1 MAVNLTAKT
10 AKELPVIDGIQIYVG
25 QAGIKKEGKND
36 LTLMLLSPS
45 ANVAG
50 VFTQNRFCAAP
61 VTVCKKHLAENQG
74 IRAIVVNTGNAN
86 AGTGQQGIDDAL
98 NICTAVAAH
107 IQCKP
112 EQVLPLSTGVI
123 LEPLPATK
131 IIHALPKVK
140 PVHWDIAASAIMTT
154 DTVPKAATR
163 QIKIDN
169 KVISV
174 TGIAKG
180 AGMIRPNMATML
192 SFVATDANIAP
203 DLLNKWTKEI
213 ADNSFNLITVDGD
226 TSTNDSFLIIATGK
240 SGLPEISNDNDPAAA
255 SVKAAI
261 TETALELAKAI
272 VRDGEGATKFITIQ
286 IDQARSVEE
295 ARKVGYSI
303 AHSPLVK
310 TAFFASDA
318 NLGRLLCAIGNSGI
332 TDLDTAKVRM
342 FLDSVLVVE
351 NGGRAELYQEE
362 DGARVM
368 AKPEIT
374 VRVELNRGEQSV
386 VLYTCDLSHDYV
398 SINADYRS

>member
-25 QAGIKKEGKND
+25 QAGIKKEGKDD

-61 VTVCKKHLAENQG
+61 VLVCKKHLAENQG

-86 AGTGQQGIDDAL
+86 AGTGQRGIDDAL
-98 NICTAVAAH
+98 NVCTAVAAQ

-140 PVHWDIAASAIMTT
+140 PVHWDIAAAAIMTT

-163 QIKIDN
+163 QVQVGN
-169 KVISV
+169 KMISI

-192 SFVATDANIAP
+192 
-203 DLLNKWTKEI
+203 EI
-213 ADNSFNLITVDGD
+213 E
-226 TSTNDSFLIIATGK
+226 
-240 SGLPEISNDNDPAAA
+240 P
-255 SVKAAI
+255 
-261 TETALELAKAI
+261 
-272 VRDGEGATKFITIQ
+272 
-286 IDQARSVEE
+286 
-295 ARKVGYSI
+295 
-303 AHSPLVK
+303 
-310 TAFFASDA
+310 
-318 NLGRLLCAIGNSGI
+318 
-332 TDLDTAKVRM
+332 
-342 FLDSVLVVE
+342 
-351 NGGRAELYQEE
+351 
-362 DGARVM
+362 
-368 AKPEIT
+368 
-374 VRVELNRGEQSV
+374 
-386 VLYTCDLSHDYV
+386 
-398 SINADYRS
+398 